1 MTRQRRAWGLVTP
14 LLVFIAAVFIVPIGS
29 MLWRGIHDTEWA
41 GLLPRTSAALAAWDG
56 AEAPPSD
63 ALIGD
68 LLDADEAGRWPALSL
83 RLNREGGGLQS
94 LFRVTLEGLRRGDRK
109 LGEIDSRWLDAASWD
124 RLAAMVRPFTAVH
137 LLNALDLRLDDGGRI
152 VWQEDGR
159 RLYLALFLRTVLVA
173 LGVTACCLLLGYPLA
188 YLMASAGPRL
198 RGLLLFVVMLPFWT
212 SLLVRTT
219 AWIVL
224 LQRKGVIND
233 LLVSLGAI
241 GEQERLAL
249 VYNMT
254 GTMVAMVHVLL
265 PFFVLPLY
273 SVMRGIPATYVR
285 AGASLGARPFHV
297 FRRVYWPLTLPG
309 VSAGSALVFILAL
322 GYYVT
327 PALVGGRT
335 GQLISNQIAFHMQR
349 SLNWGLAAALGGLL
363 LLLVIVIFAA
373 LSRVA
378 RLREV
383 AP

>member
-1 MTRQRRAWGLVTP
+1 
-14 LLVFIAAVFIVPIGS
+14 
-29 MLWRGIHDTEWA
+29 
-41 GLLPRTSAALAAWDG
+41 LPRTSAALAAWDG
-56 AEAPPSD
+56 AGDPPSD

-68 LLDADEAGRWPALSL
+68 LLEADEAGRWPALSL

-94 LFRVTLEGLRRGDRK
+94 LFRATLEGLMRGDRK
-109 LGEIDSRWLDAASWD
+109 LGMIDARWLDAASWD

-137 LLNALDLRLDDGGRI
+137 LLNALDLRLGDGGGI
-152 VWQEDGR
+152 AWQEDGR

-241 GEQERLAL
+241 REQERLAL

-309 VSAGSALVFILAL
+309 VSAGGALVFILAL

-383 AP
+383 AS